1 MKKCIIVFNTKKA
14 ESHDIGKQM
23 SCWLYEKNVFCDFF
37 EFDGFCKDNPFNGY
51 DFAITLGGDGTVLFA
66 ARCCAKL
73 RIPVFSVNLGEFGF
87 IASVQKNEWK
97 EELDKF
103 LMGKSYIAER
113 NLISAYCIKNGSCEE
128 KIYGTGL
135 NDIVVCAKT
144 AARTILLE
152 VSFNEVALGRMKA
165 DGVILSTATGS
176 TAYSSSAGGPI
187 IDPELDAFV
196 LTLLNSFS
204 LSGRPLVL
212 NPRGELKIKIL
223 DSREKN
229 VLLII
234 DGQKPCELAAGDEI
248 KVKISE
254 HKALLVGCSNQKF
267 YEALRSKLN
276 WSGGPHA

>member
-1 MKKCIIVFNTKKA
+1 MKKCIIVFNTHKN
-14 ESHDIGKQM
+14 ESHEIGKQIA
-23 SCWLYEKNVFCDFF
+23 SWLLDRNVICDFF
-37 EFDGFCKDNPFNGY
+37 SFDGFCTQNPFDGY
-51 DFAITLGGDGTVLFA
+51 DFAVTLGGDGTVLFA
-66 ARCCAKL
+66 ARGCAKNG
-73 RIPVFSVNLGEFGF
+73 IPVFSVNLGEFGF

-97 EELDKF
+97 SELKNF
-103 LMGKSYIAER
+103 LDGKAYIAER
-113 NLISAYCIKNGSCEE
+113 NLISAYCKKHDSEKEEYYGS
-128 KIYGTGL
+128 GL

-144 AARTILLE
+144 AARNVMFE

-187 IDPELDAFV
+187 IDPDLDAFV
-196 LTLLNSFS
+196 LTLLDSFS

-223 DSREKN
+223 DGRENN
-229 VLLII
+229 VLLIV
-234 DGQKPCELAAGDEI
+234 DGQKPFELTANDVI
-248 KVKISE
+248 KIKISQD
-254 HKALLVGCSNQKF
+254 KVRLVGCSNQKF